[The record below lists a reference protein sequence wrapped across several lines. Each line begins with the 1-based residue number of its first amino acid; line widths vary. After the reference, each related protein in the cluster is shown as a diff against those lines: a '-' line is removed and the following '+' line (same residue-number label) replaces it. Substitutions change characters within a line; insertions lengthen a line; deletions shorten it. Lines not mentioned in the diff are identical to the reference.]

1 MQKARQLGYEVP
13 GNLKLIAYDGTYM
26 TTMNETIMTSVVQP
40 IEQLAQ
46 EAANAIVSLIDGKVI
61 EKKQHLILDVE
72 LREGQT
78 TI

>member
-1 MQKARQLGYEVP
+1 
-13 GNLKLIAYDGTYM
+13 
-26 TTMNETIMTSVVQP
+26 MTSVVQP

-61 EKKQHLILDVE
+61 EKQHLILDVE